1 MIGRIQGK
9 LLEISDNHLL
19 VDVGGVAYEL
29 EVTASALVEASTGRA
44 SAGRASTRRAAA
56 GREADDP
63 GAVPGAARPGNEVT
77 LFTHLVVREDAHLLY
92 GFGSRTERDVFRDLI
107 RISGVGP
114 KLALA
119 IVSGLSLDAL
129 ADAVRAGDASLLTRV
144 PGVGKKTAERLL
156 VELKDRLGNLHVVV
170 ASVSVGAD
178 LAATREAEDALIA
191 LGYRPLE
198 AQRAVAAVTG
208 AGTGTALTGEDLL
221 RAALRQI
228 ARQAE
233 AS

>member
-9 LLEISDNHLL
+9 LLETSENLML
-19 VDVGGVAYEL
+19 VDVGGVAYEV
-29 EVTASALVEASTGRA
+29 EVTASALAEVAAQPGGAKPGR
-44 SAGRASTRRAAA
+44 
-56 GREADDP
+56 
-63 GAVPGAARPGNEVT
+63 EVT
-77 LFTHLVVREDAHLLY
+77 LFTHFVVREDAQLLY

-119 IVSGLSLDAL
+119 IVSGLTLEAL
-129 ADAVRAGDASLLTRV
+129 ADAVRASDVSLLTRV

-170 ASVSVGAD
+170 KSVSVGPD
-178 LAATREAEDALIA
+178 LTATREAEDALIS
-191 LGYRPLE
+191 LGYRPAE
-198 AQRAVAAVTG
+198 AQRAVAAV
-208 AGTGTALTGEDLL
+208 ADTADTGEGLL
-221 RAALRQI
+221 RAALKLI